1 MQGTFRVF
9 VASSIAVLAWDCLLS
24 LSVKSYIR
32 TLAELAYNALIQQ
45 LPFHIS
51 SVWQL
56 AVPLLFVTFFPR
68 VSMIFIIPYLG
79 HLYYGWFAQNRSESF
94 SDLT

>member
-32 TLAELAYNALIQQ
+32 TLAELGYNALSLRMATILGGVVGASERNLQE
-45 LPFHIS
+45 LFEMARRRAPT
-51 SVWQL
+51 
-56 AVPLLFVTFFPR
+56 LLFIDEIDAVGTKR
-68 VSMIFIIPYLG
+68 
-79 HLYYGWFAQNRSESF
+79 
-94 SDLT
+94 